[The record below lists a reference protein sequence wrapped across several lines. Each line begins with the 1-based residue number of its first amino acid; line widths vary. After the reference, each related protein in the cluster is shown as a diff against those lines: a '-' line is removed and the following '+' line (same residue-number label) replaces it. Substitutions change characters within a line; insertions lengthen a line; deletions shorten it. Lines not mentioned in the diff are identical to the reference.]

1 MTTAATHRLWTRAAH
16 HAAFKCG
23 GWAWVRLVAGER
35 AGQAGGERNTTPR
48 RMALAGLVAALK
60 DLPAGAVAI
69 DLGDPAMALLLRKIV
84 AGEALSDEETPTE
97 DLDLWAA
104 LTTALKGRTV
114 SFGASGAGAK
124 GGPQAFAQ
132 AWADLAMDKAKMGG
146 AFASAI
152 PKPNL
157 AKVEMG

>member
-1 MTTAATHRLWTRAAH
+1 MTIPHRLWTRSAH

-23 GWAWVRLVAGER
+23 GWAFVRVVAGER
-35 AGQAGGERNTTPR
+35 SGQAGGERNTTPR
-48 RMALAGLVAALK
+48 RMALAGVVAALK
-60 DLPAGAVAI
+60 DLPPGAVAI
-69 DLGDPAMALLLRKIV
+69 DLGDAALAILARKIA
-84 AGEALSDEETPTE
+84 AGQALAEDETPTE

-114 SFGASGAGAK
+114 TFSASGGGAK

-146 AFASAI
+146 TFASAI

-157 AKVEMG
+157 AKVEVD

>member
-1 MTTAATHRLWTRAAH
+1 MTAAAPHRLWTRSAH
-16 HAAFKCG
+16 HPAFRSG

-35 AGQAGGERNTTPR
+35 AGQAGGERGATAR
-48 RMALAGLVAALK
+48 RMTLAGLAAALK
-60 DLPAGAVAI
+60 DLPPGPVAI
-69 DLGDPAMALLLRKIV
+69 DLGDPALAALLRRIA
-84 AGEALSDEETPTE
+84 AGETLADDAAPTD

-104 LTTALKGRTV
+104 LTTALKGRAVT
-114 SFGASGAGAK
+114 FAPIAK
-124 GGPQAFAQ
+124 GAAFAQ

-157 AKVEMG
+157 AKAELG